1 MHGHQ
6 VELVLYVSDAFLIA
20 NEIQLRPDRRMA
32 ARLRAYAALAE
43 ERYELLVYPV
53 VVNILPPAPRVEI
66 AASYHSECQG
76 LVAHQDFKVINLW
89 QEDVNLVFERHLTT
103 LLPFVPVLKG
113 GQDEAVLSRAVTL
126 LRADEAISGLEP
138 LLAFFASFVLESEV
152 VRRIMRWDMAVLRE
166 SPWYAEILQ
175 EGIEQGREQ
184 GREQGIEQGREQGQ
198 MEMLLHIL
206 RRRFG
211 PLPPDLVAR
220 IGDLRLD
227 QLGQVVDVALEA
239 PTLAVVKAFVATL
252 AANGPIESAL
262 K

>member
-43 ERYELLVYPV
+43 ERHELLVYPV

-126 LRADEAISGLEP
+126 LRADAAIAGLEP

-175 EGIEQGREQ
+175 EGIEQG
-184 GREQGIEQGREQGQ
+184 Q

-206 RRRFG
+206 HRRFG

-262 K
+262 E